1 MTTTQNIFSIVGVGP
16 GDPHLMTIK
25 AVQVLSD
32 ADTLVVPKARENG
45 QSTALNI
52 VKAHVD
58 LTGKEIIEVCF
69 PMHKVHNGGENNEE
83 VTGAWNKAAEII
95 REKLQSGKVAFP
107 TLGDPALY
115 STGFYVHATL
125 LEHDP
130 DMHIELIPGITA
142 MSNCSAV
149 TATPLCLG
157 GELLSVIPAT
167 FTNDR
172 LEQVLAGFDTIV
184 LMKVHRVMG
193 RLVELLDR
201 LNLLSR
207 AVLVEKC
214 GQPDQRI
221 FTDIRQAA
229 AEDIHYFSTIIVRKK
244 S

>member
-1 MTTTQNIFSIVGVGP
+1 
-16 GDPHLMTIK
+16 MTIK
-25 AVQVLSD
+25 AVQVLSE
-32 ADTLVVPKARENG
+32 ADVLVVPKAKENG
-45 QSTALNI
+45 HSTALNI
-52 VKAHVD
+52 VKSHVD
-58 LTGKEIIEVCF
+58 LGGKEIVEVCF
-69 PMHKVHNGGENNEE
+69 PMHKVYNGGENNKELTE
-83 VTGAWNKAAEII
+83 AWNKAADII
-95 REKLQSGKVAFP
+95 RQKLQTGKVAFP

-130 DMHIELIPGITA
+130 DMDIELVPGITA

-167 FTNDR
+167 FTDDR
-172 LEQVLAGFDTIV
+172 LEKVLEGFDTIV
-184 LMKVHRVMG
+184 LMKVHRVMD
-193 RLVELLDR
+193 RMVELLDR

-221 FTDIRQAA
+221 FTDLRQAA